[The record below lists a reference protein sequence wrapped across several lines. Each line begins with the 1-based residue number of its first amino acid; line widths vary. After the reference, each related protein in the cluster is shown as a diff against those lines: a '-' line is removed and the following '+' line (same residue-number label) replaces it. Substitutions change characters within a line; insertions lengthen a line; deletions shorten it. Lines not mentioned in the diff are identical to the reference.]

1 MMVLVE
7 SDGGTDER
15 EADES
20 KLCVVARAVADESSC
35 PPGDRLHC
43 KICNSPIATKVG
55 QFLGGDKHWGTARAH
70 ERIGAPTVMSFEWQ
84 ERRR

>member
-7 SDGGTDER
+7 SDGGTDKQ

-20 KLCVVARAVADESSC
+20 KLCLVADESSC

-43 KICNSPIATKVG
+43 KICDNPIATKVG
-55 QFLGGDKHWGTARAH
+55 
-70 ERIGAPTVMSFEWQ
+70 
-84 ERRR
+84 